1 MSTENKMVAGLI
13 IKPARDNAPDYVRGR
28 MSIKVAEFV
37 TWLESVAE
45 SEWVNLDI
53 LESKAGKLYAK
64 LDTWKS
70 SGSAQGST
78 AATATTATATEC
90 DEVF

>member
-1 MSTENKMVAGLI
+1 MSTENKMAAGLI

-28 MSIKVAEFV
+28 MSIKVAEFSA
-37 TWLESVAE
+37 WLESVAK

-64 LDTWKS
+64 LDTWKP
-70 SGSAQGST
+70 SGTAQGS
-78 AATATTATATEC
+78 TATTATATEC